1 MEDLKQFRKV
11 SYRFNNIQGEVLVGE
26 SIKDKQEIKEICMKD
41 YLEKLSKKIEIIE
54 RKEDLNE

>member
-11 SYRFNNIQGEVLVGE
+11 TYKLNDIQGEILIGE
-26 SIKDKQEIKEICMKD
+26 NIKDEQEIKEICMKD
-41 YLEKLSKKIEIIE
+41 YIEKLSQKIEIIE